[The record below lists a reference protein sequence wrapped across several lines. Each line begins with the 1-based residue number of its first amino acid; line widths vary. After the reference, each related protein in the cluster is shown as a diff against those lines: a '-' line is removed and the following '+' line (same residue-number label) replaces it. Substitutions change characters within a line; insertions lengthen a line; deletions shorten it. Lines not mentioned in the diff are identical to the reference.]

1 MSFRKPF
8 KAVPI
13 KVGPYYRAKQR
24 KARRRSVMVTVGL
37 LACAG
42 VVGGLVGAGSVALP
56 SISAP
61 THGDRV
67 SGCTA
72 TDGDTIR
79 CGNER
84 IRLLGIDAPELP
96 GHCREGRRCAPGE
109 PYAATTSLRRAIAGG
124 VHIERLGTDYYG
136 RTIAA
141 VSNNDGD
148 LSCMQLRNRN
158 AVYVARW
165 DNDERIARTC
175 PDQVSTR

>member
-13 KVGPYYRAKQR
+13 KLGPYYRAKQR
-24 KARRRSVMVTVGL
+24 KARRRSLLAAVGL
-37 LACAG
+37 LAGAS
-42 VVGGLVGAGSVALP
+42 VVGGVLGAGSVALP
-56 SISAP
+56 SITAP
-61 THGDRV
+61 TRGDRV

-84 IRLLGIDAPELP
+84 IRLVGIDAPELP
-96 GHCREGRRCAPGE
+96 GHCRKGRHCTPGD
-109 PYAATTSLRRAIAGG
+109 PYAATTSLRKAIAGS
-124 VHIERLGTDYYG
+124 VHIERVGTDHYG

-158 AVYVARW
+158 AIYVARW
-165 DNDERIARTC
+165 DNDERIVRTC
-175 PDQVSTR
+175 PYQIRIR

>member
-13 KVGPYYRAKQR
+13 KVGPYYHSKQR
-24 KARRRSVMVTVGL
+24 ETRRRSLLAAVGL
-37 LACAG
+37 LAGAG
-42 VVGGLVGAGSVALP
+42 VVGGLVGAGSIALP
-56 SISAP
+56 SIGGP
-61 THGDRV
+61 TRGDRV

-96 GHCREGRRCAPGE
+96 GHCREGRRCAPGD
-109 PYAATTSLRRAIAGG
+109 PYAATTSLRKAIAGD
-124 VHIERLGTDYYG
+124 VHIERVGKDHYG

-165 DNDERIARTC
+165 DNEERIARTC
-175 PDQVSTR
+175 PDQIRTR

>member
-13 KVGPYYRAKQR
+13 KVGPYYRNKQR
-24 KARRRSVMVTVGL
+24 KARRRSLLAAIGL
-37 LACAG
+37 LAGAA

-56 SISAP
+56 SINAP

-96 GHCREGRRCAPGE
+96 GHCREGRRCAPGD
-109 PYAATTSLRRAIAGG
+109 PYAATTSLRKAIAGS
-124 VHIERLGTDYYG
+124 V
-136 RTIAA
+136 
-141 VSNNDGD
+141 
-148 LSCMQLRNRN
+148 LS
-158 AVYVARW
+158 
-165 DNDERIARTC
+165 
-175 PDQVSTR
+175 SG

>member
-13 KVGPYYRAKQR
+13 KVGPYYRNKQR
-24 KARRRSVMVTVGL
+24 KARRRSLIAAVGL
-37 LACAG
+37 LAGAG
-42 VVGGLVGAGSVALP
+42 VVGGIVGAGSVVLSSNRVA
-56 SISAP
+56 
-61 THGDRV
+61 THIDRV
-67 SGCTA
+67 SGCNA

-96 GHCREGRRCAPGE
+96 GHCREGRRCAPGD
-109 PYAATTSLRRAIAGG
+109 PYAATTSLRKAIAGS
-124 VHIERLGTDYYG
+124 VHIERVGTDHYG

-165 DNDERIARTC
+165 DNSERIARTC
-175 PDQVSTR
+175 PDRVRTR

>member
-8 KAVPI
+8 KEVPI
-13 KVGPYYRAKQR
+13 KLGPHFRANQR
-24 KARRRSVMVTVGL
+24 KARRRSLLVAVGL
-37 LACAG
+37 LAGAG

-61 THGDRV
+61 THSDRV

-96 GHCREGRRCAPGE
+96 GHCREGRHCAPGD
-109 PYAATTSLRRAIAGG
+109 PYAATARLRKAIAGR
-124 VHIERLGTDYYG
+124 VHIERLGTDRYG

-141 VSNNDGD
+141 LSNNEGD
-148 LSCMQLRNRN
+148 LSCMQLRNGY

-175 PDQVSTR
+175 ANQVRTH

>member
-13 KVGPYYRAKQR
+13 KLGPYYRAKQR
-24 KARRRSVMVTVGL
+24 TARRRSLVVAVEL
-37 LACAG
+37 LAGAG
-42 VVGGLVGAGSVALP
+42 VVGGLVGAGSVVLP
-56 SISAP
+56 SIGAD

-67 SGCTA
+67 SGCIA

-96 GHCREGRRCAPGE
+96 GHCREGRRCAPGD
-109 PYAATTSLRRAIAGG
+109 PYAATTSLRKAIAGS
-124 VHIERLGTDYYG
+124 VHIERVGRDHYG

-141 VSNNDGD
+141 LSNNDGD

-158 AVYVARW
+158 AVYSARW
-165 DNDERIARTC
+165 DNNERIARTFGFDTV
-175 PDQVSTR
+175 P

>member
-13 KVGPYYRAKQR
+13 KLGPHYRANQR
-24 KARRRSVMVTVGL
+24 RARRRSLLVAVGL
-37 LACAG
+37 LAGAG

-56 SISAP
+56 PIGAP
-61 THGDRV
+61 TYDDGV
-67 SGCTA
+67 SGCIA

-96 GHCREGRRCAPGE
+96 GHCREGRRCAPGD
-109 PYAATTSLRRAIAGG
+109 PYAATTSLRKAIAGK
-124 VHIERLGTDYYG
+124 VHIERLGTDRYG

-158 AVYVARW
+158 AIYVARW
-165 DNDERIARTC
+165 VNDERIARTC
-175 PDQVSTR
+175 PDQVRVH